1 MDFLKKDFIF
11 KDVNKLKGV
20 GTQLS
25 KYLKNK
31 GIEKIKDIILNLPYS
46 ETDRSKLVKLNN
58 LEIDKGE
65 PLKGK
70 LLIQMFE
77 KSSLRTRLSFY
88 LAIKQLG
95 GSTLTLRPDEL
106 HLAKGGESI
115 QDTAKIL
122 SNFGN
127 AFMLRTDS
135 DKKLEE
141 FEKYLSIPIINGLSP
156 SSHPTQILSDIFTV
170 EEIKNKPISNLK
182 ITWIGDSNNVLN
194 SLIAAS
200 IKFSF
205 KLNIGCPTKY
215 QPSKIIMKYIKSNN
229 NKIRILHDPKK
240 AAKGADVIF
249 SDKVI
254 SMNDKVNKSKKL
266 GQFKKFKINK
276 KLMSLAK
283 KNCIFLHCLPRG
295 KEVEEDVFLSKQSKV
310 WQQALNRVHVQ
321 KSILLYCFGKL
332 R

>member
-1 MDFLKKDFIF
+1 MKHFI
-11 KDVNKLKGV
+11 NL
-20 GTQLS
+20 
-25 KYLKNK
+25 
-31 GIEKIKDIILNLPYS
+31 KDIPNKDLRKIVIDAKKRKSL
-46 ETDRSKLVKLNN
+46 RKKLNN
-58 LEIDKGE
+58 LEVDKGA
-65 PLKGK
+65 PLQGK

-95 GSTLTLRPDEL
+95 GSTLTLRTDEL
-106 HLAKGGESI
+106 HLSKGGESI
-115 QDTAKIL
+115 KDTAKIL

-127 AFMLRTDS
+127 AFMLRTDD

-141 FEKYLSIPIINGLSP
+141 FKKYLSIPIINGLSP
-156 SSHPTQILSDIFTV
+156 SSHPTQILSDVFTV
-170 EEIKNKPISNLK
+170 EEIKKKPISKLN

-200 IKFSF
+200 IKFDF
-205 KLNIGCPTKY
+205 KLNIGSPKNY
-215 QPSKIIMKYIKSNN
+215 QPNSNILSYIKN
-229 NKIRILHDPKK
+229 NKNKIFLYNDPKK
-240 AAKGADVIF
+240 ALAGADVIF

-254 SMNDKVNKSKKL
+254 SMNDKVNKVKKL
-266 GQFKKFKINK
+266 KYFKKFKIDK
-276 KLMSLAK
+276 KLMSFAK

-295 KEVEEDVFLSKQSKV
+295 KEIDEKVFSSKQSKV
-310 WQQALNRVHVQ
+310 WQQALNRIHVQ

>member
-1 MDFLKKDFIF
+1 MKHF
-11 KDVNKLKGV
+11 VNL
-20 GTQLS
+20 
-25 KYLKNK
+25 
-31 GIEKIKDIILNLPYS
+31 KDIPAKDLRKILIDAKKRKIQRKSLS
-46 ETDRSKLVKLNN
+46 V
-58 LEIDKGE
+58 LEVDKDS

-106 HLAKGGESI
+106 HLSKGGESI
-115 QDTAKIL
+115 EDTAKIL

-127 AFMLRTDS
+127 AFMLRTNN
-135 DKKLEE
+135 DKKLDE
-141 FEKYLSIPIINGLSP
+141 FKKYLSIPIINGLSP
-156 SSHPTQILSDIFTV
+156 SSHPTQILSDVFTV
-170 EEIKNKPISNLK
+170 EEIKNKPISKMN

-200 IKFSF
+200 IKFKF
-205 KLNIGCPTKY
+205 KLNIGCPKNY
-215 QPSKIIMKYIKSNN
+215 QPNKNILTYIKN
-229 NKIRILHDPKK
+229 NKNKIFLYNDPKK
-240 AAKGADVIF
+240 AAAKADVIF

-254 SMNDKVNKSKKL
+254 SMNDKVNKIKKL
-266 GQFKKFKINK
+266 HDFKKFKIDKN
-276 KLMSLAK
+276 LMSFAK
-283 KNCIFLHCLPRG
+283 KDYIFLHCLPRG
-295 KEVEEDVFLSKQSKV
+295 KEVDEKIFSSRQSKV

>member
-1 MDFLKKDFIF
+1 MKHFI
-11 KDVNKLKGV
+11 NL
-20 GTQLS
+20 
-25 KYLKNK
+25 
-31 GIEKIKDIILNLPYS
+31 KDIPAKDLRKIITDAKKRKNL
-46 ETDRSKLVKLNN
+46 RKKLSS
-58 LEIDKGE
+58 LEADKGA

-106 HLAKGGESI
+106 HFSKGGESI
-115 QDTAKIL
+115 GDTAKIL

-127 AFMLRTDS
+127 AFMLRTDN
-135 DKKLEE
+135 DKKLQE
-141 FEKYLSIPIINGLSP
+141 FKKFLSIPIINGLSP

-170 EEIKNKPISNLK
+170 EEIKKKLISKLN
-182 ITWIGDSNNVLN
+182 IAWIGDSNNVLN

-205 KLNIGCPTKY
+205 KLNIGSPKNYTPK
-215 QPSKIIMKYIKSNN
+215 KEILNYIKN
-229 NKIRILHDPKK
+229 NKNKISIHND
-240 AAKGADVIF
+240 AKQAVNGADVIF

-254 SMNDKVNKSKKL
+254 SMNDKVNKIEKL
-266 GQFKKFKINK
+266 TKFKKFKINK
-276 KLMSLAK
+276 KLMSLANK
-283 KNCIFLHCLPRG
+283 DCIFLHCLPRG
-295 KEVEEDVFLSKQSKV
+295 TEVDEEVFLSKQSKV